1 MRNCYVIAY
10 DVADGAD
17 YERLHGAIKDCG
29 TWAHVTESTWAI
41 VTDQSA
47 EQIVNYLGDYVP
59 QGSRLFVIRSGLES
73 AWQDVICRGKWLK
86 KYL

>member
-10 DVADGAD
+10 GG
-17 YERLHGAIKDCG
+17 RLRKLHGAIKDYG
-29 TWAHVTESTWAI
+29 TWAHVTEPTWAI

-47 EQIVNYLGDYVP
+47 EQIVNQLGDYVP

-73 AWQDVICRGKWLK
+73 PWQNVICRGKWLK
-86 KYL
+86 EYL